1 MLNLKP
7 KGGDFMVVL
16 APGESVDSAYRRFIK
31 ELVVNGTFK
40 EYEKMKFHVGKG
52 QLEADKRRQMYK
64 TKRKRAAARR
74 VSKHKKG

>member
-1 MLNLKP
+1 MI
-7 KGGDFMVVL
+7 VL
-16 APGESVDSAYRRFIK
+16 APGESIDSAYRRLIK

-40 EYEKMKFHVGKG
+40 EYEKMKYHVRKG

-74 VSKHKKG
+74 KLVHKRG